1 MAALMDGEALTAYS
15 FEFGIDG
22 QTIPNV
28 QSINDITQNAQTIE
42 TKSMTPSGLFQIRQM
57 LGPRQSGTLSVTV
70 LSTGDPSVTAWFMTG
85 LAGDFKGARK
95 TGSLIYKDTY
105 GTPVMTIEFSE
116 LMVTGIS
123 YGALSAGQ
131 SAAISMTI
139 NMSFTE
145 MKVS

>member
-1 MAALMDGEALTAYS
+1 MALVDGEALTAYS
-15 FEFGIDG
+15 FELSIDG

-28 QSINDITQNAQTIE
+28 QSINEISQSTQTIE
-42 TKSMTPSGLFQIRQM
+42 TKSMTPTGLYQIKQM
-57 LGPRQSGTLSVTV
+57 LGPRQSGTLNVTV
-70 LSTGDPSVTAWFMTG
+70 LSTGDPAVVAWFMSG
-85 LAGDFKGARK
+85 LTGDFKGARK

-116 LMVTGIS
+116 LMVTSVS
-123 YGALSAGQ
+123 YGAVSAGQ

-139 NMSFTE
+139 ALTFSE

>member
-1 MAALMDGEALTAYS
+1 MAPLLDGEALTAYS

-28 QSINDITQNAQTIE
+28 QSINEISQSTQTIE
-42 TKSMTPSGLFQIRQM
+42 TKSMTSSGLFQIRQM

-85 LAGDFKGARK
+85 LTGDFKGARK
-95 TGSLIYKDTY
+95 TGSLIYKDTV
-105 GTPVMTIEFSE
+105 GSPVMSIEFSE
-116 LMVTGIS
+116 LMVTGVS
-123 YGALSAGQ
+123 YGAVSAGQ
-131 SAAISMTI
+131 SSAISMTI
-139 NMSFTE
+139 SMTFTE

>member
-1 MAALMDGEALTAYS
+1 MALVDGEALTAYS
-15 FEFGIDG
+15 FEFSIDG

-28 QSINDITQNAQTIE
+28 QSINEISQSTQTIE
-42 TKSMTPSGLFQIRQM
+42 TKSMTPTGLYQIKQM
-57 LGPRQSGTLSVTV
+57 LGPRQSGTLNVTV
-70 LSTGDPSVTAWFMTG
+70 LSTGDPAVVAWFMSG
-85 LAGDFKGARK
+85 LTGDFKGARK

-116 LMVTGIS
+116 LMVTSVS
-123 YGALSAGQ
+123 YGAVSAGQ

-139 NMSFTE
+139 ALTFSE

>member
-1 MAALMDGEALTAYS
+1 
-15 FEFGIDG
+15 
-22 QTIPNV
+22 
-28 QSINDITQNAQTIE
+28 
-42 TKSMTPSGLFQIRQM
+42 M